1 MRAYSLPALDSGQ
14 AERLLARLLAQPGVH
29 EARVAGGERRAY
41 LTVDSAAF
49 DEQNVL
55 KLIGG
60 I

>member
-1 MRAYSLPALDSGQ
+1 VRQ
-14 AERLLARLLAQPGVH
+14 ADILLARLRAQLGVR
-29 EARVAGGERRAY
+29 EAPVARGHRHAC
-41 LTVDSAAF
+41 LKVDSAAF